1 MSVGLAG
8 RPVHGSEKYRLS
20 ISGRAECERFAQPQP
35 TGSPAW
41 GDPAPF
47 GDDGRLVLVDTRR
60 HSVFLLAPA
69 ADSPALTLLAGSSDV
84 AISDFADDT
93 GPAARFT
100 RPQEAVVIDGEI
112 YVTDAQ
118 NHRIRKVTL
127 DGEVTTIGGNG
138 TADSEDG
145 FLAQATF
152 NQPYALAHDGAG
164 NLYVTELGSYQIRQI
179 DLDTGTVTTIAG
191 TGTPG
196 FLDAE
201 DPLEAQFFGLEGL
214 EFDGDAMCLYV
225 ADGSRGM
232 DAPYHRIR
240 RVDL

>member
-84 AISDFADDT
+84 AASGFMDDT
-93 GPAARFT
+93 GPAARFA

-152 NQPYALAHDGAG
+152 NQPYALTHDGAG
-164 NLYVTELGSYQIRQI
+164 NLYVTEQGSYQIRKI
-179 DLDTGTVTTIAG
+179 DLDTGMVTTIAG

-214 EFDGDAMCLYV
+214 EFDGDSMCLYV